1 MVELFDPTSRN
12 PLLYLLPSY
21 MTRIITVDTIALREK
36 LKSIYESLHSSSHS
50 DESVQTLKKFV
61 ESSLKIISE

>member
-21 MTRIITVDTIALREK
+21 MTKIITVDTEALREK
-36 LKSIYESLHSSSHS
+36 LKSISKSLHSSNYS
-50 DESVQTLKKFV
+50 DEFVETFEKFV
-61 ESSLKIISE
+61 ESSLKIISD

>member
-36 LKSIYESLHSSSHS
+36 LKSICKSLHSSSHS
-50 DESVQTLKKFV
+50 DEFAKTLKKFV

>member
-21 MTRIITVDTIALREK
+21 ITRIITVDTSALREK
-36 LKSIYESLHSSSHS
+36 LKSIYKSLNSSSHS
-50 DESVQTLKKFV
+50 DEFVETLKKFV

>member
-1 MVELFDPTSRN
+1 MVELFDPTNRN

-36 LKSIYESLHSSSHS
+36 LKSIYKSLHSSSHS
-50 DESVQTLKKFV
+50 DEFVETLKKFV